1 MAGGARFKIVWV
13 FGEQMIWSIFGFE
26 FTTCGLVGNTI
37 TRITVLM

>member
-1 MAGGARFKIVWV
+1 MGFRGANDLVHFW
-13 FGEQMIWSIFGFE
+13 FE